1 MKIRSIT
8 YFCDP
13 GWPLNAEVI
22 TQAEAFNQQ
31 SRLAFSQTG
40 YELESTRLAC
50 PPFPRV
56 LPDLRAEVVI
66 EYAQALESTAI
77 DAGFDYIAI
86 GPAVPEIPESYTIIP
101 EVLSATDNVFA
112 AGHLTRPAQGVDLA
126 AVRACAE
133 VIQKTSTLDPN
144 GFGNLYFTALANV
157 PSGTPFFPA
166 AYHSGGAPTFAI
178 ATEAADLAVTAFR
191 SAETLPQAQNK
202 LMASIQSHAEKLTQ
216 HASRLSQTM
225 NVPFGGIDFSL
236 APFPTADQS
245 LGTAMQALGVPQV
258 GLHGSLAA
266 AALLTDAVDRV
277 DFPRV
282 GFSGL
287 MIPVLEDVALAE
299 GAASGT
305 LTIKDL
311 LLYSAVCG
319 TGLDTV
325 PLPGDSSVDQIAT
338 VLLDLAVLAVRLD
351 KPLTARLMPIPGKS
365 AGDETEFEFDYF
377 ANSRVMS
384 LQAEALEGIFGGEG
398 NLYVTARNETA
409 G

>member
-22 TQAEAFNQQ
+22 TQAKEFNQQ
-31 SRLAFSQTG
+31 ARLAFSQTG

-56 LPDLRAEVVI
+56 LPDLRAKVVI
-66 EYAQALESTAI
+66 EYAQVLESAAI
-77 DAGFDYIAI
+77 DAGFDYAAI
-86 GPAVPEIPESYTIIP
+86 GPAVPEIPESYIVIP
-101 EVLSATDNVFA
+101 EVLSATENIFA

-133 VIQKTSTLDPN
+133 VIKKTSTLDPN

-166 AYHSGGAPTFAI
+166 AFHSGGAPTFAI

-191 SAETLPQAQNK
+191 SAETLPQAQSK

-216 HASRLSQTM
+216 YASQLSQTM

-245 LGTAMQALGVPQV
+245 LGTAMQALGVPRV

-325 PLPGDSSVDQIAT
+325 PLPGDSSVDQITA

-384 LQAEALEGIFGGEG
+384 FQAEALKGVLRG
-398 NLYVTARNETA
+398 NDALYVTPRSGKA